1 MWYLMNIAAWNVPVL
16 SYDVLLHWCKHIL
29 SIHFFFFNLR
39 CSTFHNMHFYVIKIS
54 SNQTHILYI
63 IVCRARCQSA
73 TYSESGYSSP
83 VFCSGFQKLV
93 EGHSMIMLSE
103 TVLLCLLPS
112 GLARAKSVPSHTYSN
127 EVVTLWYRPP
137 DVLLG
142 STDYSTCLDM
152 WWVFLTSDLEI
163 HSYPRHVTL
172 CVIYPWF
179 IQVVPLRY
187 GSVFFSRGNPENK
200 SWRRQKTIK
209 NQLIC
214 SL

>member
-1 MWYLMNIAAWNVPVL
+1 MSLKSHLIRLTFYTLLSVEPDVRVL
-16 SYDVLLHWCKHIL
+16 PTV
-29 SIHFFFFNLR
+29 NL
-39 CSTFHNMHFYVIKIS
+39 
-54 SNQTHILYI
+54 
-63 IVCRARCQSA
+63 A
-73 TYSESGYSSP
+73 TP
-83 VFCSGFQKLV
+83 LQPV